1 MLKDSDTFSKL
12 EKTLRN
18 NGSLGLFEEEQGL
31 IRRRMMITRTGIPE
45 ELRGRDYAAAFEASF
60 DFSDTTLS
68 IALDTVSL
76 APLSSLW
83 LTKQSEDAQPPGKD
97 AAEEFIHVLLEAL
110 GDVYGFSLPVYAFL
124 SDFGHYII
132 CPGR

>member
-31 IRRRMMITRTGIPE
+31 IRQQMMITRTGIPE

-83 LTKQSEDAQPPGKD
+83 LTKQS
-97 AAEEFIHVLLEAL
+97 
-110 GDVYGFSLPVYAFL
+110 
-124 SDFGHYII
+124 
-132 CPGR
+132 